1 LVVFLSINTLKFMP
15 IAFPESTLATM
26 HPYVR
31 ALIEHFQ
38 FDQIPVEG
46 TLYKSTYHS
55 ETVGEHGGPAGTAII
70 GLYCDVPLSVSCF
83 HRLTYD
89 EVWHFYSGDP
99 LSLYLLH
106 PDGSSEE
113 IIMGADPLQ
122 GHKVQYTVP
131 AGVWQGGGLAPGG
144 RYALF
149 GCTMAPGFVGACF
162 EGAVAEELIQKF
174 PDQAE
179 IIQKLSVNGHQT
191 LMPLGFKQ

>member
-1 LVVFLSINTLKFMP
+1 MP
-15 IAFPESTLATM
+15 IILSESTLAAM
-26 HPYVR
+26 NPHVR

-46 TLYKSTYHS
+46 TLYKSTYRS
-55 ETVGEHGGPAGTAII
+55 ETLVEHGGPAGTAII
-70 GLYCDVPLSVSCF
+70 GMYCDIPLSVSCF

-122 GHKVQYTVP
+122 GQKVQYLVP
-131 AGVWQGGGLAPGG
+131 AGVWQGGCLAPGG

-162 EGAVAEELIQKF
+162 EGAVVEQLIQQF
-174 PDQAE
+174 PEQAE
-179 IIQKLSVNGHQT
+179 IIQKLSVNGHYTQ
-191 LMPLGFKQ
+191 MPLDFKQ